1 MASKILKREDI
12 SMNESVNELKKI
24 MEDEPEK
31 KKVSPQ
37 KWAGFVESTV
47 VNFFD
52 EHKIE
57 KLTIGDG
64 NGNKAKLARTKDN
77 GIKIEYSSTVLM

>member
-1 MASKILKREDI
+1 MSDSL
-12 SMNESVNELKKI
+12 NELKKI
-24 MEDEPEK
+24 MEDEPQSERK
-31 KKVSPQ
+31 YSPQ

-57 KLTIGDG
+57 KLSIEDG
-64 NGNKAKLARTKDN
+64 NGNKAKLSRTKDN
-77 GIKIEYSSTVLM
+77 GINIEYSSTVLM